1 MTSPSVLHAQ
11 LEAAL
16 GAAHAAGELLREAFN
31 APGGA
36 AAAGGAAVDYEAEQ
50 LILQR
55 LSAAF
60 PHYGFRG
67 EESGLVRLPGEGLLP
82 GELPRSWLVDPNEG
96 TTAWLAGRR
105 GAAVSIALLE
115 GTRPVVGVVFAF
127 NAPDDRG
134 DTIAWAEGGPLTR
147 NGEPVT
153 RCWPDKAGGDQVVL
167 LPPAA
172 CDQQEQTVRAAVP
185 LRFGCAPGVAYR
197 LALVAVG
204 EGDAALVTKGA
215 MAADLAA
222 GHALLTGA
230 GGVLIDA
237 WGEPIQYT
245 RDLDV
250 SVRSDVFAGAPAVA
264 AKVRAA
270 DWSLLA
276 EPRSTVPAPM
286 PGRGPVAAAVLAR
299 AQGCLLGQLCGDAL
313 GSLVEFKTP
322 QEITDLYPDGVR
334 DLADGGPFHLIAGQ
348 VTDDS
353 ELALMLA
360 RTLVGAER
368 YHAEAAWTAYE
379 SWLLSRPFDVG
390 QTLAQALGGQP
401 RQQSQANG
409 ALMRVSPLG
418 IFGASRDPRQVA
430 GWAREDA
437 ALTHPNPVCCDANA
451 LYAAAVAQAIATGP
465 EPEALH
471 EQIVAWA
478 EAWSVDRAVRDLV
491 QTAAG
496 APPADYGDHMGWVLL
511 AFHNA
516 LWQLM
521 NAPTLEEALVD
532 TVGRGGDTDT
542 NAAICGALLGAV
554 HGRDAVPAR
563 WRRKVLTCRPSRE
576 ALGVRH
582 PRPQSMWAGDALELA
597 EALLVSGGVPGSG

>member
-1 MTSPSVLHAQ
+1 MIPPAVLDKQ
-11 LEAAL
+11 LQTAIAV
-16 GAAHAAGELLREAFN
+16 AHAAGELLRAAFN
-31 APGGA
+31 EPGGA
-36 AAAGGAAVDYEAEQ
+36 VAAGGASVDYEAEQ

-67 EESGLVRLPGEGLLP
+67 EESGLVRMPSDGAVPGEP
-82 GELPRSWLVDPNEG
+82 PRSWLVDPNEG

-115 GTRPVVGVVFAF
+115 GTRPVLGVVHAF

-147 NGEPVT
+147 NGEPVS
-153 RCWPDKAGGDQVVL
+153 RLWPEQAGGAQVVL
-167 LPPAA
+167 LPPTA
-172 CDQQEQTVRAAVP
+172 CDLQEETVRAASP

-230 GGVLIDA
+230 GGVLVDS
-237 WGEPIQYT
+237 WGEPVQYT

-250 SVRSDVFAGAPAVA
+250 SVRSDVFAGGPAVV

-270 DWSLLA
+270 DWTHLLD
-276 EPRSTVPAPM
+276 PRSTSPGPV
-286 PGRGPVAAAVLAR
+286 PGRGPVDAAMLTR
-299 AQGCLLGQLCGDAL
+299 AQGCLLGQFCGDAL
-313 GSLVEFKTP
+313 GSLVEFKTAAD
-322 QEITDLYPDGVR
+322 IAASHPDGVR
-334 DLADGGPFHLIAGQ
+334 ELVDGGPFTLIAGQ

-360 RTLVGAER
+360 RTLVGADR
-368 YHAEAAWTAYE
+368 YHAEATWTAYE

-401 RQQSQANG
+401 NQQSQANG

-418 IFGASRDPRQVA
+418 IYGAGRDPRQVA
-430 GWAREDA
+430 GWARDDA
-437 ALTHPNPVCCDANA
+437 ALTHPNPVCCDVNA
-451 LYAAAVAQAIATGP
+451 LFAAAVAHAIATGP
-465 EPEALH
+465 SPAELH
-471 EQIVAWA
+471 GQIVAWA

-491 QTAAG
+491 QDAAA
-496 APPADYGDHMGWVLL
+496 APPADYTHHLGWVLL

-516 LWQLM
+516 LWQLLH
-521 NAPTLEEALVD
+521 APSLEDALVD

-563 WRRKVLTCRPSRE
+563 WRRAVLTCRPSRE

-582 PRPQSMWAGDALELA
+582 PRPMSMWACDALELA
-597 EALLVSGGVPGSG
+597 EGLLVSGRDPK